1 MTLEDFVE
9 NHKENE
15 WRELIYEE
23 MKNQNESWAD
33 VVSHTEFDLDRKF
46 NDDYGTPEGEPFT
59 LWTKKRVYFPVEY
72 DGSERVSSVPR
83 SPRSKEVTRH
93 VG

>member
-1 MTLEDFVE
+1 MTT
-9 NHKENE
+9 

-46 NDDYGTPEGEPFT
+46 YGGYGISEGEPFT
-59 LWTKKRVYFPVEY
+59 LWTKKRVYFPVVY
-72 DGSERVSSVPR
+72 DGMEWVSSVPR

-93 VG
+93 VGGE